1 LSVGVQEAGHSR
13 SREMPS
19 SLSQPAWVFFRDGA
33 AGHIEPGL
41 PRSRVIQRHVMA
53 GVAVFVFLGTF
64 MRDHAVCKPLVEF
77 ALGAT
82 NLAWHILTYILDE
95 LKLAAKLA
103 AVGGEPLRELCSL
116 SVHSAEDVTC

>member
-1 LSVGVQEAGHSR
+1 
-13 SREMPS
+13 
-19 SLSQPAWVFFRDGA
+19 
-33 AGHIEPGL
+33 
-41 PRSRVIQRHVMA
+41 MA

-77 ALGAT
+77 ALGTT

>member
-1 LSVGVQEAGHSR
+1 
-13 SREMPS
+13 
-19 SLSQPAWVFFRDGA
+19 
-33 AGHIEPGL
+33 
-41 PRSRVIQRHVMA
+41 MA

-82 NLAWHILTYILDE
+82 NLAWHTLTYIFDE

-103 AVGGEPLRELCSL
+103 VVGGEPLNTVIRICTLLVAVRMHQEPRTGGLRERR
-116 SVHSAEDVTC
+116 VRYQEE